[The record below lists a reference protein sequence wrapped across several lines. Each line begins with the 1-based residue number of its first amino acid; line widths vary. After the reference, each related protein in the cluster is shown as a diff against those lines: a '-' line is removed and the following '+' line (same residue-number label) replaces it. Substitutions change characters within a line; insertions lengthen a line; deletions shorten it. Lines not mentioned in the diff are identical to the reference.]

1 MRGMRRAPGRH
12 PRRRAFGGALHRFG
26 WWLGS
31 AVLVMGGLY
40 GGMQLSRSPIAQ
52 SALQYSA
59 NRLLDGTA
67 RLGLVVADI
76 KVEGRETTDRDTIL
90 AALGAA
96 PGTPILAMSPR
107 RAREQLESLPWVRSA
122 VVERRLPDT
131 LYVRLVERKP
141 LALWQH
147 GGKLELIDRAGA
159 VIPVARL
166 DRFAK
171 LPMVVGES
179 AARHAA
185 ELLDMLAA
193 EPDLASRVSAAIR
206 VGDRR
211 WNLRIDNAID
221 VLLPADAAASAWA
234 QLARLERSSSILKRD
249 VQVVDVRLPDRL
261 FLRVGPEPPAKEAPT
276 SKKGRQSANN
286 T

>member
-1 MRGMRRAPGRH
+1 MKGPA
-12 PRRRAFGGALHRFG
+12 PRRPRRGGLSPWVRRLSL
-26 WWLGS
+26 W
-31 AVLVMGGLY
+31 AVLPVLLAGGLY
-40 GGMQLSRSPIAQ
+40 GAYQLSRSPLGE
-52 SALQYSA
+52 SALQYA
-59 NRLLDGTA
+59 TDRVLDGSA
-67 RLGLVVADI
+67 RLGLVVTDI

-90 AALGAA
+90 AALGAG

-107 RAREQLESLPWVRSA
+107 RAKGQLETLPWVRSA

-147 GGKLELIDRAGA
+147 GGKIELIDQEGG
-159 VIPVARL
+159 VIPVSRL

-171 LPMVVGES
+171 LPLVVGEG
-179 AARHAA
+179 AASHAA
-185 ELLDMLAA
+185 VLLDMLAT

-221 VLLPADAAASAWA
+221 VLLPTETPASAWA
-234 QLARLERSSSILKRD
+234 QLARLERSSAILKRD
-249 VQVVDVRLPDRL
+249 VQTVDVRLPDRL
-261 FLRVGPEPPAKEAPT
+261 VLRVNPEAQKEAPP
-276 SKKGRQSANN
+276 SKKGRPSAKN

>member
-1 MRGMRRAPGRH
+1 MRGMRGAPGRR
-12 PRRRAFGGALHRFG
+12 PRRRAFGGVLHRFG
-26 WWLGS
+26 WWLGT

-40 GGMQLSRSPIAQ
+40 GGMQLSRSPIGQ

-96 PGTPILAMSPR
+96 PGTPILAMSPS

-159 VIPVARL
+159 VIPVTRL

-185 ELLDMLAA
+185 ELLDMLAT

>member
-1 MRGMRRAPGRH
+1 MRRMRATAS
-12 PRRRAFGGALHRFG
+12 RRTRRSGLVGALRR
-26 WWLGS
+26 LGLWVGLPALLAAGIYG
-31 AVLVMGGLY
+31 AV
-40 GGMQLSRSPIAQ
+40 QLSRSPLGQ
-52 SALQYSA
+52 SALQYA
-59 NRLLDGTA
+59 GDRMIDGTA
-67 RLGLVVADI
+67 RLGLVVTDI
-76 KVEGRETTDRDTIL
+76 RVEGRETTDREVLL
-90 AALGAA
+90 AALGAG

-107 RAREQLESLPWVRSA
+107 RAKEQLESLPWVRSA

-147 GGKLELIDRAGA
+147 GGKLELIDHEGA
-159 VIPVARL
+159 TIPVTRL

-171 LPMVVGES
+171 LPMVVGAR
-179 AARHAA
+179 AATHAA
-185 ELLDMLAA
+185 ELLDMLAT

-211 WNLRIDNAID
+211 WNLRIDNTID
-221 VLLPADAAASAWA
+221 VLLPADAAAAAWA
-234 QLARLERSSSILKRD
+234 QLARLERSSAILKRD

-261 FLRVGPEPPAKEAPT
+261 VLRVNPEVPKEAPT
-276 SKKGRQSANN
+276 PKKGRQTAKN

>member
-1 MRGMRRAPGRH
+1 MRGMRRTPGRR

-90 AALGAA
+90 ASLGAA
-96 PGTPILAMSPR
+96 PGTPILAMSPS

-159 VIPVARL
+159 VIPVTRL

>member
-1 MRGMRRAPGRH
+1 MKAA
-12 PRRRAFGGALHRFG
+12 PRRRSAFFGRVCRFG
-26 WWLGS
+26 LWVGVPVLLAGGLCG
-31 AVLVMGGLY
+31 AVL
-40 GGMQLSRSPIAQ
+40 LSRSPLGQA
-52 SALQYSA
+52 ALQYTA
-59 NRLLDGTA
+59 DRMLDGTA
-67 RLGLVVADI
+67 RLGLVVGDI
-76 KVEGRETTDRDTIL
+76 KVEGRETTDRETIL
-90 AALGAA
+90 TALGAA

-107 RAREQLESLPWVRSA
+107 RAKEQLETLPWIRSA

-131 LYVRLVERKP
+131 LCVRLVERKP

-147 GGKLELIDRAGA
+147 GGKLELIDREGT
-159 VIPVARL
+159 VIPVAHL

-171 LPMVVGES
+171 LLMVVGES

-185 ELLDMLAA
+185 DLLDMLAT

-221 VLLPADAAASAWA
+221 VLLPGDAAASAWT
-234 QLARLERSSSILKRD
+234 QLARLERSSAILKRD

-261 FLRVGPEPPAKEAPT
+261 VVRVNPEVPKEAPT
-276 SKKGRQSANN
+276 SKKGRPPAKN